1 MEAADLEAEEMLAE
15 DIKAEEM
22 FAAGSEADGSVPPY
36 PSFST
41 PAVPSQ
47 LGTPTVLFDRDACRR
62 KRATKK
68 TIKNQKQRIES
79 SSDSDLT
86 QEEKLSEVMEAGRKR
101 GDQIMNWGSSEDDS
115 D

>member
-1 MEAADLEAEEMLAE
+1 M
-15 DIKAEEM
+15 
-22 FAAGSEADGSVPPY
+22 
-36 PSFST
+36 
-41 PAVPSQ
+41 
-47 LGTPTVLFDRDACRR
+47 
-62 KRATKK
+62 KK

-115 D
+115 DEKIMFVLVFIVCICTVYLFICCTCYLSIKFMMFI